1 MPVDSIIT
9 TIMTRHMVRIASTS
23 KVGQPNWNG

>member
-9 TIMTRHMVRIASTS
+9 TIMTSDMVRMAMMSNFGT
-23 KVGQPNWNG
+23 PNWNG